1 MIIIYWPNEKPYHER
16 VVEKLAPKYET
27 QEEMIIRLINNHK
40 PKIENIIMGERY
52 YNHDPDILS
61 LPRKLDNA
69 GNVDPMKPD
78 WRMYTN
84 YHQNLVDQKVAYT
97 VANPVTF
104 GTEDESAL
112 KTIQEVLNHKWDDK
126 LVDILTAASN
136 KGIEWIQPYV
146 DENGDF
152 KTFRVPAEQAIPI
165 WTNKERDTLKA
176 FIRYYRLDGIERV
189 EYWTDSDV
197 TYYEYQDGIL
207 IPDYYHGE
215 EHIQSHYYVGNKR
228 VSWGRVPFI
237 PFKNNPQ
244 EMSDLFMYKTIID
257 AMDKRLS
264 DTQNT
269 FDESTELIY
278 ILKGYEGQ
286 DLDEFMR
293 NLKYY
298 KAINVDGDGSG
309 VDTIQ
314 IEVPVQSS
322 KEYLGMLRDYVIEFG
337 QGVDFQ
343 QDKFGNSPSGI
354 ALKFMYSNLDLKAN
368 KLKNKTLTALQ
379 ELLQYIIDFYKLN
392 IKVQDVEITFNF
404 NVMVNELEQSQIGVQ
419 SQYLSKETVITNHP
433 WVDDPVAEL
442 ERIEQDNLELNQQL
456 PDINGGAANGGQ
468 SENNESDAN
477 R

>member
-1 MIIIYWPNEKPYHER
+1 MIVIYWPNEKPYHER
-16 VVEKLAPKYET
+16 IVEKLAPKYET
-27 QEEMIIRLINNHK
+27 QEEMIIRLINDHK
-40 PKIENIIMGERY
+40 PKIEKITTGERY
-52 YNHDPDILS
+52 YNHDPDVLH
-61 LPRKLDNA
+61 LAPKLDNT
-69 GNVDPMKPD
+69 GNVDPLKPD

-84 YHQNLVDQKVAYT
+84 YHQNLVDQKVAYA

-104 GTEDESAL
+104 ETDDDNAL
-112 KTIQEVLNHKWDDK
+112 KTIQHVLNHKWDDK

-136 KGIEWIQPYV
+136 KGIEWIQPYI
-146 DENGDF
+146 DEDGEF

-165 WTNKERDTLKA
+165 WTNKERDKLKG
-176 FIRYYRLDGIERV
+176 FIRYYVLDEAERV
-189 EYWTDSDV
+189 EYWTNTDV
-197 TYYEYQDGIL
+197 TYYEYNEGQL
-207 IPDYYHGE
+207 IPDYYHGD
-215 EHIQSHYYVGNKR
+215 EHIQAHYYVGDKR
-228 VSWGRVPFI
+228 MSWGRVPFI

-244 EMSDLFMYKTIID
+244 EVSDLFMYKTIID

-278 ILKGYEGQ
+278 VLKGYEGQ

-322 KEYLGMLRDYVIEFG
+322 KEYLDMLHNYVIEFG

-404 NVMVNELEQSQIGVQ
+404 NVMVNELEQSQIAVQ
-419 SQYLSKETVITNHP
+419 SQFLSKETLVTNHP

-442 ERIEQDNLELNQQL
+442 ERIEQDNIEFNNQL
-456 PDINGGAANGGQ
+456 PSLEGDEDDRAQDN
-468 SENNESDAN
+468 
-477 R
+477 

>member
-16 VVEKLAPKYET
+16 VIEQIKPKFET
-27 QEEMIIRLINNHK
+27 QEEMILRLITDHK
-40 PKIENIIMGERY
+40 KRIDDITVGERY
-52 YNHDPDILS
+52 YDHHPDILD
-61 LPRKLDNA
+61 LPVKRDAK
-69 GNVDPMKPD
+69 GNIDPIKPD

-84 YHQNLVDQKVAYT
+84 YHQNLVDQKVAYA
-97 VANPVTF
+97 VGNPVTF
-104 GTEDESAL
+104 TSDNEKAL
-112 KTIQEVLNHKWDDK
+112 KTVQEVLNHRWDNK
-126 LVDILTAASN
+126 LMDILTAASN
-136 KGIEWIQPYV
+136 KGIEWIQPYI
-146 DENGDF
+146 DEDGEF

-165 WTNKERDTLKA
+165 WTNKEREQLKA
-176 FIRYYRLDGIERV
+176 FIRLYVLDGAERV
-189 EYWTDSDV
+189 EYWTKDDV
-197 TYYEYQDGIL
+197 TFYELQDSQL
-207 IPDYYHGE
+207 IPDFYHGNDN
-215 EHIQSHYYVGNKR
+215 IQAHYYIGNKR
-228 VSWGRVPFI
+228 VSWDRVPFI

-244 EMSDLFMYKTIID
+244 EVSDLFMYKTIID

-286 DLDEFMR
+286 DLDVFMR

-298 KAINVDGDGSG
+298 KAINVDGDGGG

-322 KEYLGMLRDYVIEFG
+322 KEYLDMLRDYIIEFG

-392 IKVQDVEITFNF
+392 VKVQDIEINFNF

-433 WVDDPVAEL
+433 WVNDPVAEM
-442 ERIEQDNLELNQQL
+442 ERIEQDNIDFNNQL
-456 PDINGGAANGGQ
+456 PLIEGVDDGRPQDNK
-468 SENNESDAN
+468 SK
-477 R
+477 

>member
-1 MIIIYWPNEKPYHER
+1 MIIIYWPSEKPYHER
-16 VVEKLAPKYET
+16 VIEQVKPKYET
-27 QEEMIIRLINNHK
+27 QEEMILRLVRDHK
-40 PKIENIIMGERY
+40 KEIENIIVGERY
-52 YNHDPDILS
+52 YNHDPDVLHQA
-61 LPRKLDNA
+61 PKLDNK
-69 GNVDPMKPD
+69 GNIDPLKPD

-84 YHQNLVDQKVAYT
+84 YHQNLVDQKVAYA

-104 GTEDESAL
+104 GTDNEDAL
-112 KTIQEVLNHKWDDK
+112 KKIQEILNHKWDDK

-136 KGIEWIQPYV
+136 KGIEWVQPYIN
-146 DENGDF
+146 EQGEF
-152 KTFRVPAEQAIPI
+152 KTFRVPAEQSIPI
-165 WTNKERDTLKA
+165 WTNKERDELKA
-176 FIRYYRLDGIERV
+176 FIRLYELDGGERI
-189 EYWTDSDV
+189 EYWTENDV
-197 TYYEYQDGIL
+197 TFYELQEGQL

-215 EHIQSHYYVGNKR
+215 EHIQAHYYVGNKR
-228 VSWGRVPFI
+228 MSWNRVPFI

-244 EMSDLFMYKTIID
+244 EISDLFMYKTIID

-314 IEVPVQSS
+314 VEVPVQSS
-322 KEYLGMLRDYVIEFG
+322 KEYLDMLRDYVIEFG

-392 IKVQDVEITFNF
+392 IDVHDIEITFNF
-404 NVMVNELEQSQIGVQ
+404 NVMVNELEQSQIAVQ
-419 SQYLSKETVITNHP
+419 SQYLSKETVVTNHP
-433 WVDDPVAEL
+433 WVDDPVAEM
-442 ERIEQDNLELNQQL
+442 ERIEQDNIDFNEQL
-456 PDINGGAANGGQ
+456 PPLEGDRDGRSQ
-468 SENNESDAN
+468 DNES

>member
-1 MIIIYWPNEKPYHER
+1 MIIIYWPSEKPYHER
-16 VVEKLAPKYET
+16 VIEQVKPKYET
-27 QEEMIIRLINNHK
+27 QEEMILRLVRDHK
-40 PKIENIIMGERY
+40 KEIENIIVGERY
-52 YNHDPDILS
+52 YNHDPDVLHQA
-61 LPRKLDNA
+61 PKLDNK
-69 GNVDPMKPD
+69 GNIDPLKPD
-78 WRMYTN
+78 WRMFTN
-84 YHQNLVDQKVAYT
+84 YHQNLVDQKVAYA

-104 GTEDESAL
+104 GTDNEDAL
-112 KTIQEVLNHKWDDK
+112 KKIQEILNHKWDDK

-136 KGIEWIQPYV
+136 KGIEWVQPYIN
-146 DENGDF
+146 EQGEF
-152 KTFRVPAEQAIPI
+152 KTFRVPAEQSIPI
-165 WTNKERDTLKA
+165 WTNKERDELKA
-176 FIRYYRLDGIERV
+176 FIRLYELDGGERI
-189 EYWTDSDV
+189 EYWTENDV
-197 TYYEYQDGIL
+197 TFYELQEGQL

-215 EHIQSHYYVGNKR
+215 EHIQAHYYVGNKR
-228 VSWGRVPFI
+228 MSWNRVPFI

-244 EMSDLFMYKTIID
+244 EISDLFMYKTIID

-314 IEVPVQSS
+314 VEVPVQSS
-322 KEYLGMLRDYVIEFG
+322 KEYLDMLRDYVIEFG

-392 IKVQDVEITFNF
+392 IDVHDIEITFNF
-404 NVMVNELEQSQIGVQ
+404 NVMVNELEQSQIAVQ
-419 SQYLSKETVITNHP
+419 SQYLSKETVVTNHP
-433 WVDDPVAEL
+433 WVDDPVAEM
-442 ERIEQDNLELNQQL
+442 ERIEQDNIDFNDQL
-456 PDINGGAANGGQ
+456 PSLEGDGDDRTQ
-468 SENNESDAN
+468 DNES

>member
-1 MIIIYWPNEKPYHER
+1 MIAIYWPNERPYHER
-16 VVEKLAPKYET
+16 VVDMIKPEYET
-27 QEEMIIRLINNHK
+27 QEQMILRLIRNHK
-40 PKIENIIMGERY
+40 ENIDDITVGERY
-52 YNHDPDILS
+52 YNHHPDILD
-61 LPRKLDNA
+61 LPLKLDA
-69 GNVDPMKPD
+69 KGNFDNSKSD

-84 YHQNLVDQKVAYT
+84 YHQNLVDQKVAYA

-104 GTEDESAL
+104 GTDDENAL
-112 KTIQEVLNHKWDDK
+112 KKIQEILNHKWDDK

-136 KGIEWIQPYV
+136 KGIEWVQPYI
-146 DENGDF
+146 DEQGEF

-165 WTNKERDTLKA
+165 WTNKERDELKA
-176 FIRYYRLDGIERV
+176 FIRLYVLDGAERV
-189 EYWTDSDV
+189 EYWTKDDV
-197 TYYEYQDGIL
+197 TFYEFQEGQL

-215 EHIQSHYYVGNKR
+215 DNIQAHYYLGNKHA
-228 VSWGRVPFI
+228 SWNRVPFI

-244 EMSDLFMYKTIID
+244 EISDLFMYKTIID

-322 KEYLGMLRDYVIEFG
+322 KEYLAMLRNYVIEFG

-343 QDKFGNSPSGI
+343 QDKFGNNPSGI

-392 IKVQDVEITFNF
+392 VKVHDIEITFNF
-404 NVMVNELEQSQIGVQ
+404 NVMVNELEQSQIAVQ
-419 SQYLSKETVITNHP
+419 SQFLSKETVITNHP
-433 WVDDPVAEL
+433 WVNDPVAEM
-442 ERIEQDNLELNQQL
+442 ERIEQDNIEFNNQL
-456 PDINGGAANGGQ
+456 PSLEGDDNDRTQ
-468 SENNESDAN
+468 NNESE
-477 R
+477 

>member
-1 MIIIYWPNEKPYHER
+1 MIMIYWPNEKPYHER
-16 VVEKLAPKYET
+16 VIEQIKPKLET
-27 QEEMIIRLINNHK
+27 QEEMILRLIRNHK
-40 PKIENIIMGERY
+40 ENIDDITVGERY
-52 YNHDPDILS
+52 YNHRPDILD
-61 LPRKLDNA
+61 LPLKLDVK
-69 GNVDPMKPD
+69 GNFDKSKPD

-84 YHQNLVDQKVAYT
+84 YHQNLVDQKVAYA

-104 GTEDESAL
+104 GTDDENAL
-112 KTIQEVLNHKWDDK
+112 KKIQEILNHKWDDK

-136 KGIEWIQPYV
+136 KGVEWVQPYI
-146 DENGDF
+146 DEQGEF

-165 WTNKERDTLKA
+165 WENKERDELKA
-176 FIRYYRLDGIERV
+176 FIRLYVLDGAERV
-189 EYWTDSDV
+189 EYWTKDDV
-197 TYYEYQDGIL
+197 TFYEFQEGQL

-215 EHIQSHYYVGNKR
+215 DNIQAHYYLGNKHA
-228 VSWGRVPFI
+228 SWNRVPFI

-244 EMSDLFMYKTIID
+244 EISDLFMYKTIID

-322 KEYLGMLRDYVIEFG
+322 KEYLAMLRDYVIEFG

-392 IKVQDVEITFNF
+392 VKVHDIEITFNF
-404 NVMVNELEQSQIGVQ
+404 NVMVNELEQSQIAVQ
-419 SQYLSKETVITNHP
+419 SQFLSKETVITNHP
-433 WVDDPVAEL
+433 WVNDPVAEI
-442 ERIEQDNLELNQQL
+442 ERIEQDNIEFNNQL
-456 PDINGGAANGGQ
+456 PSLEGDDNDRTQNNK
-468 SENNESDAN
+468 SE
-477 R
+477 

>member
-1 MIIIYWPNEKPYHER
+1 MITIYWPNEKPYHER
-16 VVEKLAPKYET
+16 VIEMIKPKHET
-27 QEEMIIRLINNHK
+27 QEEMILRLIQNHK
-40 PKIENIIMGERY
+40 ENIENITVGERY
-52 YNHDPDILS
+52 YNHHPDILD
-61 LPRKLDNA
+61 LPFKRDVK
-69 GNVDPMKPD
+69 GNYDPLKPD

-84 YHQNLVDQKVAYT
+84 YHQNLVDQKVAYA
-97 VANPVTF
+97 VGNPITF
-104 GTEDESAL
+104 GTDDEKSL
-112 KTIQEVLNHKWDDK
+112 KKIQEVLNHKWDDK

-136 KGIEWIQPYV
+136 KGVEWLQPYI
-146 DENGDF
+146 DEQGEF

-165 WTNKERDTLKA
+165 WTNKERDELKA
-176 FIRYYRLDGIERV
+176 FIRLYELDGGERV
-189 EYWTDSDV
+189 EYWTDTEV
-197 TYYEYQDGIL
+197 TFYELQHGQL
-207 IPDYYHGE
+207 IPDYYHGDDN
-215 EHIQSHYYVGNKR
+215 IQAHYYVGDKKM
-228 VSWGRVPFI
+228 SWNRVPFI

-244 EMSDLFMYKTIID
+244 EVSDLFMYKTVID

-286 DLDEFMR
+286 NLDEFMQ

-322 KEYLGMLRDYVIEFG
+322 KEYLDMLRDYVIEFG

-379 ELLQYIIDFYKLN
+379 ELLHYIIDFYKLN
-392 IKVQDVEITFNF
+392 IDVHDIEISFNF

-433 WVDDPVAEL
+433 WVDDPVAEM
-442 ERIEQDNLELNQQL
+442 ERIEQDNIEFNNQL
-456 PDINGGAANGGQ
+456 PSLEGDSNAGTQNNQ
-468 SENNESDAN
+468 SE
-477 R
+477 

>member
-1 MIIIYWPNEKPYHER
+1 MIVIYWPNEKPYHER

-27 QEEMIIRLINNHK
+27 QEEMIIRLINDHK
-40 PKIENIIMGERY
+40 PKIEKIITGERY
-52 YNHDPDILS
+52 YNHDPDVLH
-61 LPRKLDNA
+61 LAPKLDNA
-69 GNVDPMKPD
+69 GNVDPLKPD

-104 GTEDESAL
+104 GTDDDKAL
-112 KTIQEVLNHKWDDK
+112 KTIQHVLNHKWDDK

-146 DENGDF
+146 DEEGEF

-165 WTNKERDTLKA
+165 WTNKERDKLKG
-176 FIRYYRLDGIERV
+176 FIRYYELDDAERV
-189 EYWTDSDV
+189 EYWTDTDV
-197 TYYEYQDGIL
+197 TYYEYNEGQL
-207 IPDYYHGE
+207 IPDYYHGDD
-215 EHIQSHYYVGNKR
+215 HIQAHYYVGNKS

-244 EMSDLFMYKTIID
+244 EVSDLFMYKTIID

-286 DLDEFMR
+286 GLDEFMR

-322 KEYLGMLRDYVIEFG
+322 KEYLDMLRNYVIEFG

-379 ELLQYIIDFYKLN
+379 ELLQYIIDFYNLS

-404 NVMVNELEQSQIGVQ
+404 NVMVNELEQSQIAVQ
-419 SQYLSKETVITNHP
+419 SQFLSKETLVTNHP

-442 ERIEQDNLELNQQL
+442 ERIEQDNIDFNDQL
-456 PDINGGAANGGQ
+456 PALEG
-468 SENNESDAN
+468 NEDD
-477 R
+477 RT

>member
-16 VVEKLAPKYET
+16 VIEQIKPKFET
-27 QEEMIIRLINNHK
+27 QEEMILRLITDHK
-40 PKIENIIMGERY
+40 KNIDDITTGERY
-52 YNHDPDILS
+52 YNHHPDILD
-61 LPRKLDNA
+61 LPPKRDAK
-69 GNVDPMKPD
+69 GNIDPTKPD

-84 YHQNLVDQKVAYT
+84 YHQNLVDQKVAYA
-97 VANPVTF
+97 VGNPVTF
-104 GTEDESAL
+104 TSDNDKAL
-112 KTIQEVLNHKWDDK
+112 KTVQEVLNHRWDNK
-126 LVDILTAASN
+126 LMDILTAASN
-136 KGIEWIQPYV
+136 KGIEWVQPYI
-146 DENGDF
+146 DEYGEF

-165 WTNKERDTLKA
+165 WTNKEREELKA
-176 FIRYYRLDGIERV
+176 FIRLYVLDGAERV
-189 EYWTDSDV
+189 EYWTKDDV
-197 TYYEYQDGIL
+197 TFYELQDGQL
-207 IPDYYHGE
+207 IPDFYHGE
-215 EHIQSHYYVGNKR
+215 ENIQAHYYIGNKR

-244 EMSDLFMYKTIID
+244 EVSDIYMYKTIID

-269 FDESTELIY
+269 FDASTELIY
-278 ILKGYEGQ
+278 VLKGYEGQ
-286 DLDEFMR
+286 DLEEFMS

-314 IEVPVQSS
+314 IEVPIQSA
-322 KEYLGMLRDYVIEFG
+322 KEYLDMLRDYIIEFG

-392 IKVQDVEITFNF
+392 VKVQEIEINFNF
-404 NVMVNELEQSQIGVQ
+404 NVMVNELEQSQIGIQ
-419 SQYLSKETVITNHP
+419 SQYLSKETIITNHP
-433 WVDDPVAEL
+433 WVDDPVAEM
-442 ERIEQDNLELNQQL
+442 ERIEQDNIDFNNQL
-456 PDINGGAANGGQ
+456 PLIEGVDDGRPQ
-468 SENNESDAN
+468 DNESK
-477 R
+477 